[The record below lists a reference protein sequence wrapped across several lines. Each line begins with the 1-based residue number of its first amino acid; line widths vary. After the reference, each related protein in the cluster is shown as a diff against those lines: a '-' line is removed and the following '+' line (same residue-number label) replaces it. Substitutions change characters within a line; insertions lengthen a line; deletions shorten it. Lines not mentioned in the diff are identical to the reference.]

1 MKFTSPKYTLIKTSY
16 DGNKIEHEFK
26 AETLMELLANIE
38 NFIRGSGFYVEG
50 ERLDFVSEKDEDV
63 FQLSDYT
70 SDLGIDD
77 NTITLTGAVGDM
89 DLGVGHVDIDVDY
102 DIKLDSDSDSFTIN
116 LDDTYGTTTSFL
128 DEKLK

>member
-1 MKFTSPKYTLIKTSY
+1 MKFSSPKYTLIKTGF

-26 AETLMELLANIE
+26 AETLTELLANIE

-63 FQLSDYT
+63 FQFTDYT
-70 SDLGIDD
+70 SDLGLDETTID
-77 NTITLTGAVGDM
+77 TITLTGVGEDQ
-89 DLGVGHVDIDVDY
+89 HIDIGLD
-102 DIKLDSDSDSFTIN
+102 DITIS

>member
-1 MKFTSPKYTLIKTSY
+1 MKFSSPKYTLIKTGF

-26 AETLMELLANIE
+26 AETLTELLANIE

-50 ERLDFVSEKDEDV
+50 ERLDFVSEKDEDL
-63 FQLSDYT
+63 FQFT
-70 SDLGIDD
+70 DLGLNED
-77 NTITLTGAVGDM
+77 TITLTGVGEDQ
-89 DLGVGHVDIDVDY
+89 HIDIGLD
-102 DIKLDSDSDSFTIN
+102 DITIS